1 MAKKRIIIGGEEF
14 QIPDLNFKGNTVLYI
29 IGAVILLWLASGIYV
44 VGPDEVGVVRRFG
57 EMTRQTTSG
66 MHYHLPAP
74 FEQVDTP
81 KVTEVKRIEVGF
93 RSIGNGRIRQIP
105 NESLMLTGDEN
116 IVDVQLVV
124 QYRIKEPENYLFEV
138 RNPSTTIHSG
148 AEAALRQ
155 VVGARKID
163 EALTTGKAVIQDSTH
178 QLLQSILDRYQAG
191 IHIVAAQLQDV
202 QPPQQVVDAF
212 KDVASAKE
220 DKNRIINQA
229 EGYRNDVIPKARGEG
244 EQLLEQARGYKQ
256 QRIKNA
262 QGDSA
267 RFVQLVRE
275 YRRAR
280 SITEKRL
287 YLETME
293 EILPGIQ
300 KYIIDSEGGDNVLK
314 LLNLD
319 GKGGR
324 Q

>member
-1 MAKKRIIIGGEEF
+1 MAGKRIIIGGEEIR
-14 QIPDLNFKGNTVLYI
+14 IPDIDGRKILYI
-29 IGAVILLWLASGIYV
+29 LGALFAIWLATGIYV

-57 EMTRQTTSG
+57 EYVRQASSG
-66 MHYHLPAP
+66 MHYHLPVP
-74 FEQVDTP
+74 FEKVETP
-81 KVTEVKRIEVGF
+81 KVTEVKRVEVGF
-93 RSIGNGRIRQIP
+93 RSVGNGRIRDIP
-105 NESLMLTGDEN
+105 SESLMLTGDEN

-124 QYRIKEPENYLFEV
+124 QYRIKSPEDYLFEV
-138 RNPSTTIHSG
+138 RQPAVTIHSA

-178 QLLQSILDRYQAG
+178 QLLQTILDRYQAG

-202 QPPQQVVDAF
+202 QPPREVVDAF

-229 EGYRNDVIPKARGEG
+229 EGYRNDVIPKTRGEG
-244 EQLLEQARGYKQ
+244 EQILEQARGYMQ
-256 QRIKNA
+256 QRIKDA

-275 YRRAR
+275 YRKAP
-280 SITEKRL
+280 SVTEKRL

-293 EILPGIQ
+293 SVLPGIR
-300 KYIIDSEGGDNVLK
+300 KYIIDSENGGNVLK
-314 LLNLD
+314 LLNL
-319 GKGGR
+319 GTEGGSR
-324 Q
+324 

>member
-1 MAKKRIIIGGEEF
+1 MARRIIIGGEEF
-14 QIPDLNFKGNTVLYI
+14 NIPEFRGRTVWYI
-29 IGAVILLWLASGIYV
+29 AGALILLWLLSGIYV

-57 EMTRQTTSG
+57 EQVRQTTPG

-74 FEQVDTP
+74 FEKVDTP
-81 KVTEVKRIEVGF
+81 KVKEVKRVEIGF
-93 RSIGNGRIRQIP
+93 RNLGSGRIREVP
-105 NESLMLTGDEN
+105 GESLMLTGDEN

-138 RNPSTTIHSG
+138 RNPEMTIHSA

-155 VVGARKID
+155 IVGARKID

-178 QLLQSILDRYQAG
+178 QLLQGILDKYQAG

-229 EGYRNDVIPKARGEG
+229 QGYRNDVIPKARGEG
-244 EQLLEQARGYKQ
+244 EQILEQANAYKQ
-256 QRIKNA
+256 ERIKDA

-267 RFVQLVRE
+267 RFVQMLLE
-275 YRRAR
+275 YRKAR
-280 SITEKRL
+280 SVTEKRL

-293 EILPGIQ
+293 EVLTGIQ
-300 KYIIDSEGGDNVLK
+300 KYIVEAEEGGNVLK
-314 LLNLD
+314 LLNLN
-319 GKGGR
+319 GRGGNR
-324 Q
+324 

>member
-1 MAKKRIIIGGEEF
+1 MARRVIIGGEEF
-14 QIPDLNFKGNTVLYI
+14 RIPELKGNVVWYVVGGLL
-29 IGAVILLWLASGIYV
+29 LLWIISGIYV

-57 EMTRQTTSG
+57 EQVRQTTPG
-66 MHYHLPAP
+66 MHYHLPVP
-74 FEQVDTP
+74 IEKVNTP
-81 KVTEVKRIEVGF
+81 KVKEVKRVEIGF
-93 RSIGNGRIRQIP
+93 RSLGGGRIRQVP

-138 RNPSTTIHSG
+138 RNPETTIHSA

-155 VVGARKID
+155 IIGARKID

-178 QLLQSILDRYQAG
+178 QLLQGILDRYQAG

-202 QPPQQVVDAF
+202 QPPQEVVDAF

-229 EGYRNDVIPKARGEG
+229 EGYRNDVIPKTRGEG
-244 EQLLEQARGYKQ
+244 ERILELAEAYKQ
-256 QRIKNA
+256 ERIKDA

-267 RFVQLVRE
+267 RFVQMLRE
-275 YRRAR
+275 YRKAR
-280 SITEKRL
+280 SVTEKRL

-293 EILPGIQ
+293 NILPGIE
-300 KYIIDSEGGDNVLK
+300 KYVIEEKQGGNVLQ
-314 LLNLD
+314 LLNLNR
-319 GKGGR
+319 GGNR
-324 Q
+324 